1 MEEIIMRLHN
11 VVQLPT
17 EQEVEE
23 AKLSSRTLSKYA
35 DADRVQLSIKG
46 SNNESDELVLPGHAL
61 QLLLDVLSEMSRGNA
76 ISIMPIHA
84 ELSTQ
89 DAANILNVSRPFLVG
104 LLEKGVIDFHKVGTH
119 RRVLAKDVIEYKQKT
134 DVERMTAL
142 DKLTEESQKLGMGY
156 E

>member
-1 MEEIIMRLHN
+1 MSSSSN

-23 AKLSSRTLSKYA
+23 AKLSCRTLSKYA

-46 SNNESDELVLPGHAL
+46 SNNQSDELVLPGHAL

-76 ISIMPIHA
+76 ISIIPIHA

-89 DAANILNVSRPFLVG
+89 EAANMLNVSRPFLVG
-104 LLEKGVIDFHKVGTH
+104 LLEKGEINFHKVGTH
-119 RRVLAKDVIEYKQKT
+119 RRVLAKDVIDYKQKIDT
-134 DVERMTAL
+134 ERTATL
-142 DKLTEESQKLGMGY
+142 DRLTEESQKLGMGY

>member
-1 MEEIIMRLHN
+1 MSLSN

-17 EQEVEE
+17 DQEVEE

-104 LLEKGVIDFHKVGTH
+104 LLEKGDIDFHKVGTH
-119 RRVLAKDVIEYKQKT
+119 RRVLAKDVIEYKQQI
-134 DVERMTAL
+134 DAERMTAL

>member
-1 MEEIIMRLHN
+1 MSPSNN

-17 EQEVEE
+17 DQEVEE

-46 SNNESDELVLPGHAL
+46 SNNQSDELVLPGHAL

-76 ISIMPIHA
+76 IGIMPIHA

-104 LLEKGVIDFHKVGTH
+104 LLEKGEIDFHKVGTH
-119 RRVLAKDVIEYKQKT
+119 RRVLAKDVIAYKQQIDAKR
-134 DVERMTAL
+134 VSAL
-142 DKLTEESQKLGMGY
+142 DKLTEESQRLGMGY
-156 E
+156 